1 MTGAIRPA
9 GEVLLKFL
17 ESEQGRK
24 ALGEGAKYGLAA
36 ARKGGQALGKFGS
49 MAGRAAEEAVLTGGP
64 AAAKFAERFVD
75 KPGLVG
81 KVAER
86 VATTPT
92 DQIINAAVMAGQVAK
107 PVSQAVAVLGTGAF
121 VGGALAKPE
130 TAYSTA
136 MDTIAA
142 REASAYGIIDAK
154 LQADAARQLGNQ
166 ELAAQKFQQALYLQ
180 DQRQKHDLMIA
191 QAREEARTPY
201 NQPMSGSKLFDQLT
215 GSGGIFGGTNQY

>member
-24 ALGEGAKYGLAA
+24 ALGEGAKYGMAA

-92 DQIINAAVMAGQVAK
+92 NQIIDAAVMAGQVAK
-107 PVSQAVAVLGTGAF
+107 PVSQAVAVLGTGAL
-121 VGGALAKPE
+121 VGGALTKPE
-130 TAYSTA
+130 TAYSAA

-154 LQADAARQLGNQ
+154 LQADAARQLGNEQ
-166 ELAAQKFQQALYLQ
+166 LAMKKFMGSAYLQ
-180 DQRQKHDLMIA
+180 EQRQQHELMMA
-191 QAREEARTPY
+191 QARQEARTPR
-201 NQPMSGSKLFDQLT
+201 NQPMSGANLFDPLAMGQQML
-215 GSGGIFGGTNQY
+215 GSIPQY

>member
-1 MTGAIRPA
+1 MTEAIRPA
-9 GEVLLKFL
+9 GELLLKFL
-17 ESEQGRK
+17 ESKQGRK
-24 ALGEGAKYGLAA
+24 ALGKGAEYGVAA
-36 ARKGGQALGKFGS
+36 ARKGGEALGKFGS
-49 MAGRAAEEAVLTGGP
+49 MAGRAAEEAVLAGGP
-64 AAAKFAERFVD
+64 AAAKFAERFAD
-75 KPGLVG
+75 KPGFVG

-121 VGGALAKPE
+121 VGGALTKPE
-130 TAYSTA
+130 TAYSAA

-166 ELAAQKFQQALYLQ
+166 ELAAQKFQQSLYLQ
-180 DQRQKHDLMIA
+180 EQRQQHDLMIA
-191 QAREEARTPY
+191 QARQEARIPR
-201 NQPMSGSKLFDQLT
+201 NQPMSGAGLFDPLAMGQQML
-215 GSGGIFGGTNQY
+215 GSIPQY

>member
-24 ALGEGAKYGLAA
+24 ALGEGAKYGMAA

-64 AAAKFAERFVD
+64 AAAKVAERFVD

-86 VATTPT
+86 VATAPT

-107 PVSQAVAVLGTGAF
+107 PVSQAVAVLGTGAL
-121 VGGALAKPE
+121 VGGALTKPE
-130 TAYSTA
+130 TAYSAA

-142 REASAYGIIDAK
+142 REASAYGVIDAK
-154 LQADAARQLGNQ
+154 LQADAVRQLGNQ
-166 ELAAQKFQQALYLQ
+166 ELAAQKFQQSLYLQ

-191 QAREEARTPY
+191 QARQEARTPR
-201 NQPMSGSKLFDQLT
+201 NQPMSGAGLFDPFEMGQQ
-215 GSGGIFGGTNQY
+215 IFGSTPQY